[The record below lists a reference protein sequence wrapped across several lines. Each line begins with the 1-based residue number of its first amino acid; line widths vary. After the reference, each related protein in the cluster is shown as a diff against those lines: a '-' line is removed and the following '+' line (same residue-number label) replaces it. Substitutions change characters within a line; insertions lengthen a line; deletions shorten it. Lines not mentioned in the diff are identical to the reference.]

1 MEPITITNTKIIK
14 YFNEHN
20 IDPEYTILFFV
31 DILEKLGDNMID
43 NINTN
48 INKKILDE
56 LNENTRM
63 IKSMNDSIN
72 KINVDITNSL
82 YLKMLELKKD
92 YIEDTKMLIL
102 SNTNEKVS
110 ALLEKNNSQ
119 LLDKTTIIFNDLI
132 PKTNNAIYNSMN
144 DKITNFHN
152 TLMIETE
159 KILKIVD
166 NDPNSIDKYVNT
178 IESKF
183 TQLLQN
189 IQQPIHMYINS
200 SEERISKNIT
210 EIQTIT
216 RDNMAVQTKLYSEM
230 SDFLGKYRVSNY
242 KGSFNENQL
251 YNILN
256 EMYDD
261 AEVVSTTK
269 QTGAGDFMLKRLNKP
284 NIMFENKDHTEKVYE
299 NEVKKFIR
307 DAENINSHSVF
318 LSQNSGIVNKK
329 NYQIE
334 CHKGLI
340 LVYIHFVN
348 YSPEKIKI
356 AIDIIDNLES
366 KLKEFS
372 ENDYAIDKHVL
383 SEIYEEYQN
392 LAIQKDNLIGAHKDF
407 GKKINSI
414 IEELNFS
421 SLEKYLSTHFSCN
434 MNISKLSN
442 QMICDNCNKYTCTTI
457 KSMSAHKR
465 ACKKST

>member
-1 MEPITITNTKIIK
+1 
-14 YFNEHN
+14 
-20 IDPEYTILFFV
+20 
-31 DILEKLGDNMID
+31 
-43 NINTN
+43 
-48 INKKILDE
+48 
-56 LNENTRM
+56 
-63 IKSMNDSIN
+63 
-72 KINVDITNSL
+72 
-82 YLKMLELKKD
+82 ML
-92 YIEDTKMLIL
+92 
-102 SNTNEKVS
+102 
-110 ALLEKNNSQ
+110 
-119 LLDKTTIIFNDLI
+119 
-132 PKTNNAIYNSMN
+132 
-144 DKITNFHN
+144 
-152 TLMIETE
+152 ETE

-166 NDPNSIDKYVNT
+166 NNPNSIDKYVNT

-183 TQLLQN
+183 SQLLQN

-216 RDNMAVQTKLYSEM
+216 RDNMVVQTKLYSEM

-269 QTGAGDFMLKRLNKP
+269 QTSAGDFMLKRLNKP

-465 ACKKST
+465 ACKKTS

>member
-1 MEPITITNTKIIK
+1 MDSITITNTKIIN

-43 NINTN
+43 NINTS

-56 LNENTRM
+56 LNENNKMLKT
-63 IKSMNDSIN
+63 INDSIS

-92 YIEDTKMLIL
+92 YIEDTKTLIL

-110 ALLEKNNSQ
+110 TLLEKNNSH
-119 LLDKTTIIFNDLI
+119 LLDKTTLIFNELI
-132 PKTNNAIYNSMN
+132 PKTNNAIYNNMN
-144 DKITNFHN
+144 EKITNFQS
-152 TLMIETE
+152 TIISETD
-159 KILKIVD
+159 KIIKLID
-166 NDPNSIDKYVNT
+166 NDPKSAEKYINT
-178 IESKF
+178 LELKF
-183 TQLLQN
+183 SQLLQN

-200 SEERISKNIT
+200 SEERINKNIT

-216 RDNMAVQTKLYSEM
+216 RDNITIQNKLYGEM
-230 SDFLGKYRVSNY
+230 SEFLSKYRVSNY

-251 YNILN
+251 YNVLN

-261 AEVVSTTK
+261 AEVLTTTK
-269 QTGAGDFMLKRLNKP
+269 QSGCGDFMLKRFNKP
-284 NIMFENKDHTEKVYE
+284 TIMFENKDHTEKVYE
-299 NEVKKFIR
+299 SEVKKFIR
-307 DAENINSHSVF
+307 DAENVNSHSVF
-318 LSQNSGIVNKK
+318 LSQHSGIVNKK

-340 LVYIHFVN
+340 LVYIHFVD

-366 KLKEFS
+366 KLKEIC

-407 GKKINSI
+407 GKKINTI
-414 IEELNFS
+414 LEELNFS

>member
-1 MEPITITNTKIIK
+1 MESITITNAKIIK

-82 YLKMLELKKD
+82 YLKMLELKRD
-92 YIEDTKMLIL
+92 YIEDTKILIL

-152 TLMIETE
+152 TIMLETE

-216 RDNMAVQTKLYSEM
+216 RDNMAVQSKLYSEM

-318 LSQNSGIVNKK
+318 LSQHSGIVNKK

-340 LVYIHFVN
+340 LVYIHFVD